1 MKTNFL
7 STIERITSSS
17 IPMHMPGHK
26 RNVAFL
32 GGDLPYSV
40 DVTEIDGADD
50 LHDPEDGGIIGTLCE
65 KYANLYKAKSAHPLV
80 NGSTCGILAGIRTLT
95 KPGDTVIVARNC
107 HKSVWHAIE
116 ICRLNP
122 ICILPSII
130 EEHGI
135 CGAVTPEA
143 VEDAF
148 GRTPEAVAVILT
160 SPTYE
165 GVISDVSSVAS
176 VCKKHSAALFVDAAH
191 GAHLGFS
198 EHFPDFPRGADIAVT
213 SLHKTLPA
221 LTQTALGLVFNEK
234 YSSRFAR
241 NLGIFETSSPSY
253 ILMNSIAKCADVL
266 SDSKMLFDNYRAM
279 LDEFYASTKPE
290 KLKLIVTDDIGKI
303 SISTRGTNFTG
314 SSLADALRSRFHI
327 EPEMVHSDYLLC
339 MTSVCDTR
347 ENLVALSRAITE
359 LDREAEYSDK
369 KPLPSFITSLP
380 PTEIP
385 LCDAVWLDLSKR
397 EGVSD
402 SYLWVYPPGIPLL
415 LPGEMIT
422 DEIKNHLEML
432 KNSGISPKIIKT
444 S

>member
-1 MKTNFL
+1 MKTKFQEQ
-7 STIERITSSS
+7 IEQITSSS

-26 RNVAFL
+26 RNVALL
-32 GGDLPYSV
+32 GDELPYSV

-50 LHDPEDGGIIGTLCE
+50 LHDPEDGGIIGSLCE

-95 KPGDTVIVARNC
+95 KPHDTVIVARNC

-116 ICRLNP
+116 LCDLTP
-122 ICILPSII
+122 VCILPQII

-135 CGAVTPEA
+135 CGAVTADA
-143 VEDAF
+143 VDDAF
-148 GRTPEAVAVILT
+148 GRAPESVAVILT

-165 GVISDVSSVAS
+165 GVISDVPAIAE
-176 VCKKHSAALFVDAAH
+176 VCRKHSAALFVDAAH

-253 ILMNSIAKCADVL
+253 ILMNSIAKCADFL

-290 KLKLIVTDDIGKI
+290 KLKLIVTDDVGKI

-314 SSLADALRSRFHI
+314 SSLADALRNRFHI

-339 MTSVCDTR
+339 MTSICDTR
-347 ENLVALSRAITE
+347 ENLIALSSAITE
-359 LDREAEYSDK
+359 LDGEAEYSDK
-369 KPLPSFITSLP
+369 KPLPSFITALP
-380 PTEIP
+380 PVEIP
-385 LCDAVWLDLSKR
+385 LCDAVWLDLS
-397 EGVSD
+397 ECEEISD

-415 LPGEMIT
+415 LPGERIT
-422 DEIKNHLEML
+422 EEIKNHLEML

>member
-1 MKTNFL
+1 
-7 STIERITSSS
+7 
-17 IPMHMPGHK
+17 MHMPGHK
-26 RNVAFL
+26 RNVALL
-32 GGDLPYSV
+32 GDDLPYSV

-50 LHDPEDGGIIGTLCE
+50 LHDPEDGGIIGSLCE

-95 KPGDTVIVARNC
+95 KPGDSVIVARNC

-122 ICILPSII
+122 TCILPPII

-135 CGAVTPEA
+135 CGAITPES
-143 VEDAF
+143 VEEAF
-148 GRTPEAVAVILT
+148 KIAPGAVAVILT

-165 GVISDVSSVAS
+165 GVISDIPAISEI
-176 VCKKHSAALFVDAAH
+176 CRKHSAALFVDAAH

-221 LTQTALGLVFNEK
+221 LTGTALGLVFNEK

-253 ILMNSIAKCADVL
+253 ILMNSIARCADVL
-266 SDSKMLFDNYRAM
+266 SDSKTLFDNYRAM

-303 SISTRGTNFTG
+303 SISTRGTSFTG
-314 SSLADALRSRFHI
+314 SSLADALRSRFRI

-339 MTSVCDTR
+339 MTSICDTR
-347 ENLVALSRAITE
+347 ESLTALSRAIME
-359 LDREAEYSDK
+359 LDGEAEYSDK

-380 PTEIP
+380 PAEIP
-385 LCDAVWLDLSKR
+385 LCDAVWLDLSER

-415 LPGEMIT
+415 LPGERIT
-422 DEIKNHLEML
+422 EEIKNHLEML